1 MLTFK
6 EIIHEIRKF
15 GLEYCDLP
23 TMLENVSIL
32 LRVLTVN
39 IDSKYKKG
47 ITILS
52 YIVTAVTAACF
63 YYVFLFSM
71 TWFVFWRSRITGE
84 LVGAMVVLSLGISSE
99 IGPFK
104 LFYMCYYMDKT
115 QKIADSFLECDANT
129 IKGTRFHTNLMKRL
143 RSVKKRAMLYWV
155 VVAGNGVLYVMKPVA
170 MRGRNLPENYF
181 LIYGLEPMFETPNYQ
196 IAYFMMIASVFFV
209 CYVPASVTA
218 FLIVITGY
226 AEAQMLALSEEML
239 QLWSD
244 ATNHAKAQTEGMSEE
259 LDVYDPKVK
268 MIINQFVE
276 RRLREIIGRHA
287 NVINLLN
294 QVEIVFRQA
303 IAIGFVLLVLG
314 LLSELLGKLENT
326 FLQLPFALMQVS
338 MDCFAGQ
345 RVMDASA
352 MFEASVYDCK
362 WENFDKSNMKLVL
375 VMLQNAQ
382 KTMTLSAGGVRTLSF
397 SALMSVFRGIYSAYT
412 ALRMRNYKRKTERGK
427 VSIELKPLPKA
438 PPRLS
443 KTNKRRIRKSAI
455 LTDTPEKNALAEE
468 KETRG
473 KSNSK
478 IKKQKVEKRVGKK
491 KTAVTIKRNKK
502 EASESAYVV
511 MCENVKR
518 KVLQEDADESDS
530 EVDSME

>member
-1 MLTFK
+1 MLSFK

-47 ITILS
+47 ITVLS

-71 TWFVFWRSRITGE
+71 TWFVFWRARVTGE

-115 QKIADSFLECDANT
+115 HKIADGFLECDANT
-129 IKGTRFHTNLMKRL
+129 IKGTRFHTNLMKCL
-143 RSVKKRAMLYWV
+143 RNVKKRAMLYWV

-218 FLIVITGY
+218 FLIVLTGY

-244 ATNHAKAQTEGMSEE
+244 ATKYAKTQIEDTTEE
-259 LDVYDPKVK
+259 LDVHNPKVK
-268 MIINQFVE
+268 VIINQFVE

-303 IAIGFVLLVLG
+303 IAIGFVLLIGG

-375 VMLQNAQ
+375 VILQNAQ

-412 ALRMRNYKRKTERGK
+412 ALRSTMK
-427 VSIELKPLPKA
+427 
-438 PPRLS
+438 
-443 KTNKRRIRKSAI
+443 
-455 LTDTPEKNALAEE
+455 
-468 KETRG
+468 
-473 KSNSK
+473 
-478 IKKQKVEKRVGKK
+478 
-491 KTAVTIKRNKK
+491 
-502 EASESAYVV
+502 
-511 MCENVKR
+511 
-518 KVLQEDADESDS
+518 
-530 EVDSME
+530 